1 MRSNIRFLLPAC
13 LVLLVMALGTQA
25 WAQRFSRNLEKIRS
39 SDKGDIVEFVFSHPY
54 QGKPRLEHKAGEFR
68 VIFGQVGY
76 QRKDRVLKPKDQS
89 LYKEFKVTQNRYSTS
104 VAFTLRDAKQQLKN
118 RLRFDGK
125 GKTLRMTIS
134 GSPAA
139 PPLSPQ
145 ARKDQELLQRQMGK
159 RNAGQAPTHPA
170 VAPSPPIATPHPAA
184 PPPAKSSSPG
194 ESGLTLGGLGG
205 AEFFLSMVKMVLAL
219 MVIIGALYGVLFL
232 YNRYYQPRLR
242 RLTGSQAITQIASFH
257 IGPRQR
263 IVVLEIKG
271 EVVACG
277 VTPNQITYLTHLG
290 GGPETGNKAPPPIPK
305 ELAKAVSE
313 GGTEAA
319 DAEDNGASSAD
330 GKSDPVHQFAQVLK
344 QKVRSLKRIN

>member
-1 MRSNIRFLLPAC
+1 MRSNIRFLIPAC
-13 LVLLVMALGTQA
+13 LVLLVMAVGTQG

-39 SDKGDIVEFVFSHPY
+39 SDRGDIVEFVFSQPY
-54 QGKPRLEHKAGEFR
+54 QGIPRLEHKAGGFR

-89 LYKEFKVTQNRYSTS
+89 IYKEFKVTQNRYSTS
-104 VAFTLRDAKQQLKN
+104 VAFTLRDPKQQLKN
-118 RLRFDGK
+118 RLKFDGK
-125 GKTLRMTIS
+125 GKTLRMTLS
-134 GSPAA
+134 GALAA
-139 PPLSPQ
+139 APLSPQ
-145 ARKDQELLQRQMGK
+145 AREDQQLLRRLTEK
-159 RNAGQAPTHPA
+159 PDAGGAPLTA
-170 VAPSPPIATPHPAA
+170 SPPVADSSTAA
-184 PPPAKSSSPG
+184 PPPANSLPSTDSS
-194 ESGLTLGGLGG
+194 LTQGGMGG
-205 AEFFLSMVKMVLAL
+205 GEFFLSMVKMVLAL
-219 MVIIGALYGVLFL
+219 VVIIGALYGVLYL

-290 GGPETGNKAPPPIPK
+290 GGSGSGNKNPPPIPK
-305 ELAKAVSE
+305 ELAKAASE
-313 GGTEAA
+313 GGTGVA
-319 DAEDNGASSAD
+319 DAEENSGASAD
-330 GKSDPVHQFAQVLK
+330 GKNDPVHQFAQVLK